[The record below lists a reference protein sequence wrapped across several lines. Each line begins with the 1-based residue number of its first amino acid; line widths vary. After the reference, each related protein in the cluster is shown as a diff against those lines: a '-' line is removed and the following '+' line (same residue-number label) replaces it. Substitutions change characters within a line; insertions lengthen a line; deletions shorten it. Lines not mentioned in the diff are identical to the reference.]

1 MQRPNQMRACALRLL
16 LAPSKQSS
24 AFSRL
29 GNMALESV
37 SGKKK
42 AHKKHIKPP
51 PPIPG
56 LKAFSPSATKLC
68 NDLTTCCIQTRPRII
83 PTESG
88 PQRDQDHQC
97 LDMLIS
103 NLVAAQLVDPLL
115 SHFVVQ
121 QMLQYG
127 SRGARTW
134 DLSTQ
139 PLDAQPYINIF
150 VMALSLCTNPLQLA
164 LYFCSQGDPCSI
176 CSILPSHHWHTHLC
190 MFCQNWQIFQT
201 QTSFGSI
208 LSNQN
213 QNLTLADAGPAVRCL
228 QQHRPI
234 HSLFRNAAPFWRSS
248 RYGDG
253 PGHWP
258 WRSGLQP
265 PR

>member
-56 LKAFSPSATKLC
+56 LKASSPSATKLC
-68 NDLTTCCIQTRPRII
+68 NDLTTCCIQTRPRLI

-103 NLVAAQLVDPLL
+103 NLVAGQLVDPLL

-139 PLDAQPYINIF
+139 PLGAQPYINILLWPCHCAPILCNWPRTF
-150 VMALSLCTNPLQLA
+150 VPKV
-164 LYFCSQGDPCSI
+164 
-176 CSILPSHHWHTHLC
+176 THAPFAVSCHLIIGIHIFAC
-190 MFCQNWQIFQT
+190 FARIWQIFQT
-201 QTSFGSI
+201 QTSFG